1 MYRLAHVVHAGQAR
15 VQDRVQDQDLERDWS
30 AQNQAVVAVVRAA
43 PGLARLRAVVATV
56 RAAPGQAPLQRAA
69 AAAATERRAADHR
82 VGSPAEEDSWQ
93 EDS

>member
-30 AQNQAVVAVVRAA
+30 AQNQAVVRAA

-69 AAAATERRAADHR
+69 AAAATERQAADHR